1 MEENTRLLAAL
12 SQAEQE
18 AEDARALA
26 QDTEAAVAREQQ
38 RAKDAEGACKDV
50 ERACRARIDA
60 LVYVRVL
67 GFGFRV

>member
-18 AEDARALA
+18 VEDARALA
-26 QDTEAAVAREQQ
+26 QETEAAVAREQQ

-60 LVYVRVL
+60 VVYVRVWGL
-67 GFGFRV
+67 GFGV